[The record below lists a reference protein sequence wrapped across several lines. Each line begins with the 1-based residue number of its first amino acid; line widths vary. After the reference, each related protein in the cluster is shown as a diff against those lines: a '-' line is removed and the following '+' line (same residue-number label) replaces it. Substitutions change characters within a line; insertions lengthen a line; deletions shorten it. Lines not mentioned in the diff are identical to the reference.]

1 MLYAPGAVDTG
12 ASLLLRQSDM
22 NHHPKL
28 LLLCV
33 RGLSTYNP
41 DKVSIDEHV
50 TMLLKSGECAVSII
64 RVCYSLVLGHRLTSL
79 CGRTANGSDCPTV
92 RRVLRS

>member
-1 MLYAPGAVDTG
+1 MATEKTAAVLCCVHLVL
-12 ASLLLRQSDM
+12 SLLLRQSDM

-50 TMLLKSGECAVSII
+50 TMLLKSGECAVSVI
-64 RVCYSLVLGHRLTSL
+64 
-79 CGRTANGSDCPTV
+79 
-92 RRVLRS
+92 

>member
-1 MLYAPGAVDTG
+1 MNNIRVFRNSWQQKKRRPFLLYAPGAVDTG

-64 RVCYSLVLGHRLTSL
+64 
-79 CGRTANGSDCPTV
+79 
-92 RRVLRS
+92 